1 MCRIEPGYVRRSDGE
16 FELRKIMNSAPCLR
30 RGRLFLIIAG
40 LLFCSACTTVRQA
53 PVVEGLDTEAPVA
66 APDQPDESV
75 VADPRT
81 GDDDGGTWVELPQPQ
96 EIGPQVETRET
107 AAPLQP
113 ERVSDNPAVVALMD
127 DTDYR
132 LSEGD
137 AEGAAGS
144 VERALRLEPKNPW
157 LWHRLAVLR
166 LQQGH
171 RRQAAALAEKSNSLS
186 IRHPELRRAN
196 AELIERAGKQAE

>member
-1 MCRIEPGYVRRSDGE
+1 
-16 FELRKIMNSAPCLR
+16 MNKPDAKYLFIACL
-30 RGRLFLIIAG
+30 LA
-40 LLFCSACTTVRQA
+40 CSACSNVRQA
-53 PVVEGLDTEAPVA
+53 PVVERQEPET
-66 APDQPDESV
+66 
-75 VADPRT
+75 VADTAAAEAGTAPADLQEAAGR
-81 GDDDGGTWVELPQPQ
+81 GLGLLQDDAGGTWVELPQP
-96 EIGPQVETRET
+96 EEMEPRRDTRET
-107 AAPLQP
+107 EAPLQP
-113 ERVSDNPAVVALMD
+113 ERVSDNPAVLALMD
-127 DTDYR
+127 ETDYR
-132 LSEGD
+132 LGEGD

-196 AELIERAGKQAE
+196 AGLIERAGKLAE

>member
-1 MCRIEPGYVRRSDGE
+1 
-16 FELRKIMNSAPCLR
+16 MNKHCSKY
-30 RGRLFLIIAG
+30 FFIAC

-53 PVVEGLDTEAPVA
+53 PVVERPEAEAVVE
-66 APDQPDESV
+66 APDQPEQVV
-75 VADPRT
+75 VADP
-81 GDDDGGTWVELPQPQ
+81 DENAGGTWIELPQPE

-107 AAPLQP
+107 EAPLQP

-137 AEGAAGS
+137 AEGAASS

-171 RRQAAALAEKSNSLS
+171 RRQAVALAEKSNSLS
-186 IRHPELRRAN
+186 IRHPELRKAN
-196 AELIERAGKQAE
+196 AELIERAGKQTE

>member
-1 MCRIEPGYVRRSDGE
+1 MI
-16 FELRKIMNSAPCLR
+16 KILLAPCLH
-30 RGRLFLIIAG
+30 RGMLFLIIAG

-53 PVVEGLDTEAPVA
+53 PVVERPEAGAPVEAPDH
-66 APDQPDESV
+66 PGETV
-75 VADPRT
+75 VADPHAE
-81 GDDDGGTWVELPQPQ
+81 DDDRGTWIELPQPE

-107 AAPLQP
+107 GAPLQP
-113 ERVSDNPAVVALMD
+113 ERVSDNPAVLALMD

-132 LSEGD
+132 LGEGD
-137 AEGAAGS
+137 AEGAASS

-166 LQQGH
+166 LQQGR

-186 IRHPELRRAN
+186 IRHPELRKAN
-196 AELIERAGKQAE
+196 AELIKRAGKQTE